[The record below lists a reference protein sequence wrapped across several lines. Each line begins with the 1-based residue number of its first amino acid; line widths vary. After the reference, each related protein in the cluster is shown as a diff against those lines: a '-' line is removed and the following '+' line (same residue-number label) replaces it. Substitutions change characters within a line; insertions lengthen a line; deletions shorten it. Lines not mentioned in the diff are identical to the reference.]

1 MDDYSIT
8 SITESKNEWCARLLN
23 VLTPCLIEGIK
34 SVFEEAYNMCIENDE
49 EDKYLMTFQNL
60 LNNIPKWSMQIVDS
74 EKDRIV
80 GSSGCNYL
88 EDLLTCV
95 HITQLKSLTVA
106 RAGLKQKKVDIDI
119 PNISI
124 FLHKAYINIARKVYV
139 NVYLF
144 EKDILPLTVQKNMRE
159 AEIMCQECIL
169 QVIRDNMPVESILR
183 AYMDETVD
191 EEIIEETI
199 EKIPT
204 VEELQ
209 KIEEDKKQEEIN
221 IVKTENTLN
230 VEKPGLEKVE
240 KVEKV
245 ENTENTTN
253 TLQENTN
260 VSTENNNSPPIK
272 LEINTDELLK
282 EDDDDVSN
290 LLKQNDTKKVET
302 PKSSLLKFNNN
313 DSVLDMGT
321 NKEEIIN
328 APKTIERLEE
338 ISKTQNEKRKAE
350 EAEEDDDDDDSIKI
364 FSDTPLALDKLD
376 IHDLNKELNINP
388 PTLEGVEILS

>member
-60 LNNIPKWSMQIVDS
+60 LNNIPKWSMQIVDT

-80 GSSGCNYL
+80 ASSGCNYL

-144 EKDILPLTVQKNMRE
+144 EKDIMPLQIQKNNRE
-159 AEIMCQECIL
+159 LETIVKECIL
-169 QVIRDNMPVESILR
+169 NTIRDNIPVEDILKL
-183 AYMDETVD
+183 YLDETQETDV
-191 EEIIEETI
+191 EIEE
-199 EKIPT
+199 
-204 VEELQ
+204 Q
-209 KIEEDKKQEEIN
+209 
-221 IVKTENTLN
+221 
-230 VEKPGLEKVE
+230 
-240 KVEKV
+240 
-245 ENTENTTN
+245 
-253 TLQENTN
+253 
-260 VSTENNNSPPIK
+260 
-272 LEINTDELLK
+272 
-282 EDDDDVSN
+282 
-290 LLKQNDTKKVET
+290 
-302 PKSSLLKFNNN
+302 
-313 DSVLDMGT
+313 
-321 NKEEIIN
+321 KEEIIDKE
-328 APKTIERLEE
+328 AIAKMEKQRKEEELAAIKEDVKKKLEE
-338 ISKTQNEKRKAE
+338 ETKVNDAIKSANKSLNSDLTNDDTSDLES
-350 EAEEDDDDDDSIKI
+350 EAENEILNLNPIDDS
-364 FSDTPLALDKLD
+364 DDKLD
-376 IHDLNKELNINP
+376 LNIESLDNDPDKLELDILDLDDKPNP
-388 PTLEGVEILS
+388 KKEEFSDIDLGIEEL